1 MTSGNCLT
9 ALPDSITRL
18 SELQFLSVNSNQLAE
33 LPDDIGRLEKCV
45 LQRRGNGVVARCGG
59 GVADYSW
66 VGVVWSLC
74 PRLELLLA
82 NSNALTSLPS
92 SLSSCKALK
101 KVITPS
107 FLDRRLG

>member
-1 MTSGNCLT
+1 MGELHCRDEPEPSCALLVTSGNCLT

-59 GVADYSW
+59 GVAD
-66 VGVVWSLC
+66 
-74 PRLELLLA
+74 
-82 NSNALTSLPS
+82 
-92 SLSSCKALK
+92 
-101 KVITPS
+101 
-107 FLDRRLG
+107 